1 MFQANKWGWK
11 ALATRMLLAPVLMA
25 GPIAV
30 PALAQIGAK
39 APLDAVKGRATV
51 TAAAKPVGTAEPKE
65 LLKLGRKALAEGR
78 FDAAQD
84 FARQA
89 DANNPQGR
97 WGLLGDTPE
106 SLLKDCQAGRTKA
119 DKVEAERLVKEAKEL
134 FTRPTKTEA
143 DRAAALDQAAA
154 KIDRACALGGPAGV
168 LDEIN
173 PFADRPESLKREI
186 DSARGKLRRS
196 VPAAAE
202 ARSTYAAGEGKPA
215 VGLPKP
221 GIESGV
227 LPKPLEV
234 APSAAVPQPVSTATH
249 RAAAVKLMEEG
260 RGLLAKDAIL
270 EAKAKFDEAN
280 KLNVPFAYNE
290 ENPDRGLQD
299 TASKGKEKI
308 DSLVRVGHEFAG
320 RKETVKAEATFGAAA
335 KLAAGLGMRT
345 APIEAALADLKK
357 GNVVVVASAQVPD
370 VPPLGIEPVM
380 PDSPKTAEKVETS
393 SLPDVPTLPG
403 EPKSDAPKIVVPKL
417 EAPKLPELTKPTP
430 KVEPTKPEDVDSP
443 PSELPE
449 LPKLPSAAPAKP
461 AKVKPA
467 ETKLAAGRK
476 LLDDAAT
483 ELKSGQVEMA
493 RKLAVQAHNG
503 DYDVKPEAQ
512 QLLREIDA
520 EMHTAKKKE
529 AVASFK
535 AAADSFNAKQYDSAE
550 KLLEQIDP
558 TLLSV
563 EQSKSYDAMLR
574 MAGAAIAKAK
584 EPLPGSAPTA
594 PPSTLIPSTPTA
606 AAPGSTANLADQ
618 MKALGDVEFQQLRS
632 EGLQAE
638 SQALEAFKKG
648 ETDVA
653 ITTLTDFVNKVK
665 ASKLST
671 PRQNLLSSA
680 AERRLDTFR
689 IMKKQMDFYTKE
701 AKEKRDQREHV
712 VIKSAAEQQ
721 KNEEIAKRVQQV
733 NGLLKSQ
740 KYREAESL
748 ALQTKQLDPENP
760 TIALIYELAKN
771 NRRVNDAKELKSSKE
786 QLILDGLNATER
798 EGPFVDVDSPIAV
811 KLRTSHS
818 NLLRGPGDELYVRS
832 RTDIERQIELK
843 LEKPLTLT
851 FENASLREVIRRF
864 ADTAVMNIV
873 IDDAALSDLN
883 LDVDKVLVSESIKQ
897 PISLRNIMQVILEKS
912 GLQYVVEHDV
922 VRITS
927 VKKARGRMIAK
938 VFSVMDLVTPI
949 PDFALPEHAS
959 LSKALERQQSPTM
972 PWMNDTKATSS
983 ISTPKGG
990 LGEGQLRGDSTAWQN
1005 PNGFNKPAAGVL
1017 ENQPGG
1023 VQNSAMS
1030 PGAFLAPT
1038 KANHSEQLKRL
1049 ITGMVR
1055 PHSWEDVGGSG
1066 KISYYD
1072 IGGALVVN
1080 QTADVI
1086 KEVQDLLESLRR
1098 LQDLSVAVEIRV
1110 ISLTESFYERIGVD
1124 FQMNIKT
1131 HNSTQFEQGLTTG
1144 MFRPE
1149 PFINNNVGKGTVGYN
1164 PSVGGFTSDLN
1175 VPIRP
1180 NTYGFSVPPFGQYPG
1195 NNQGGLN
1202 LGLAFLNDI
1211 QVFLFLEA
1219 SAGDRRVNVMQAPK
1233 ITLFNGQT
1241 STVSVSDLAYFTLGL
1256 QIINVGGQFVY
1267 IPQNTPLPIGQGAG
1281 LGGGQGVSVTVQAVV
1296 SADRRFV
1303 RMNLAP
1309 QLSAL
1314 ASATV
1319 PLFPV
1324 TAFITPVF
1332 EGGSQG
1338 QPIPFTQFFQ
1348 QPAFTSITVQTTVA
1362 VPDGG
1367 TVLLGGL
1374 KTLEEGRNEF
1384 GPPVLSQIPYL
1395 NRLFRNTGIGRETR
1409 HIMIMVTPRIIIT
1422 SEEEQIQTS
1431 AGGITGTGN

>member
-1 MFQANKWGWK
+1 MKSQANKWGWK

-25 GPIAV
+25 GPFAV
-30 PALAQIGAK
+30 PASAQTGSKPSDAGK
-39 APLDAVKGRATV
+39 ARSAEASKGV
-51 TAAAKPVGTAEPKE
+51 TTNDPKE
-65 LLKLGRKALAEGR
+65 LLKQGRKALADGR
-78 FDAAQD
+78 YDAAQD

-106 SLLKDCQAGRTKA
+106 SLLKDCQSARAKA
-119 DKVEAERLVKEAKEL
+119 DKVEAARLVKEAKDL
-134 FTRPTKTEA
+134 FARPAKIES
-143 DRAAALDQAAA
+143 DRAAYLDQAAA
-154 KIDRACALGGPAGV
+154 KIDRACALCGPAGFI
-168 LDEIN
+168 DELN
-173 PFADRPESLKREI
+173 PFTDRPESLKREI
-186 DSARGKLRRS
+186 DSARGKIRRT
-196 VPAAAE
+196 VPATNE
-202 ARSTYAAGEGKPA
+202 ARATYAGAKPA
-215 VGLPKP
+215 TGMPKP
-221 GIESGV
+221 TFDGIV
-227 LPKPLEV
+227 LPKALEV
-234 APSAAVPQPVSTATH
+234 TPTVAAATPVSTVNGRT
-249 RAAAVKLMEEG
+249 AAVKLMEEG
-260 RGLLAKDAIL
+260 RALLAQDLLL
-270 EAKAKFDEAN
+270 EAKAKFGEAN

-290 ENPDRGLQD
+290 ENPDRCLQD
-299 TASKGKEKI
+299 AASKGKEKI
-308 DSLVRVGHEFAG
+308 ESLCRIAQEFAT
-320 RKETVKAEATFGAAA
+320 RKDVAKAEVTYAAA
-335 KLAAGLGMRT
+335 HKLAVGFEMRT
-345 APIEAALADLKK
+345 RGIDAEVALLKSGK
-357 GNVVVVASAQVPD
+357 GVELASAQLPD
-370 VPPLGIEPVM
+370 VPPLSLELVI
-380 PDSPKTAEKVETS
+380 PDSPKKVEPT
-393 SLPDVPTLPG
+393 LPDVPSLPVLPG
-403 EPKSDAPKIVVPKL
+403 EAKIELPKLASPKVEAPKID
-417 EAPKLPELTKPTP
+417 APKLPDLGKPLEVLELPT
-430 KVEPTKPEDVDSP
+430 VGA
-443 PSELPE
+443 PE
-449 LPKLPSAAPAKP
+449 LPKLAKDEP
-461 AKVKPA
+461 KTVKPVEPKPVA
-467 ETKLAAGRK
+467 NPGRK
-476 LLDDAAT
+476 LLDDAVT
-483 ELKSGQVEMA
+483 ELKAGNVEMA
-493 RKLAVQAHNG
+493 RNLAVKAHNAEG
-503 DYDVKPEAQ
+503 GVKKEAQ
-512 QLLREIDA
+512 ELLREIDA
-520 EMHTAKKKE
+520 AMHTAKKKE
-529 AVASFK
+529 AIASFR
-535 AAADSFNAKQYDSAE
+535 AASDAFNAKQYE
-550 KLLEQIDP
+550 
-558 TLLSV
+558 SV
-563 EQSKSYDAMLR
+563 EQLLKLIDPSMLSPEQAKSHEAMLR
-574 MAGAAIAKAK
+574 MSGAAIAKAK
-584 EPLPGSAPTA
+584 EPLPGAAPTT
-594 PPSTLIPSTPTA
+594 PPSTLIPSTPTT
-606 AAPGSTANLADQ
+606 PTANLADQ
-618 MKALGDVEFQQLRS
+618 MKALTDVEFQQLRS

-638 SQALEAFKKG
+638 SQALDAFKKG

-665 ASKLST
+665 TSKLSSA
-671 PRQNLLSSA
+671 RQTLLASP

-701 AKEKRDQREHV
+701 AKEKRDQRDRV
-712 VIKSAAEQQ
+712 VMKSAAEQQ
-721 KNEEIAKRVQQV
+721 KQDEIAKRVQQV

-771 NRRVNDAKELKSSKE
+771 NRRVADAKQLKSDKEEMVLGGLNDA
-786 QLILDGLNATER
+786 DR
-798 EGPFVDVDSPIAV
+798 EGPLVTSENPIALA
-811 KLRTSHS
+811 LRTSRN
-818 NLLRGPGDELYVRS
+818 NLNRGTGDELYIKS
-832 RTDIERQIELK
+832 RTPIERQIELK
-843 LEKPLTLT
+843 LEKPMTIT
-851 FENASLREVIRRF
+851 FENVSLRDAIREF
-864 ADTAVMNIV
+864 AKTATMNIV
-873 IDDAALSDLN
+873 VDDPALVDLN
-883 LDVDKVLVSESIKQ
+883 IDLDKVLVSEAILQ
-897 PISLRNIMQVILEKS
+897 PISLRNILQVILEKS
-912 GLQYVVEHDV
+912 GLQFVVEHDV
-922 VRITS
+922 VRVTS
-927 VKKARGRMIAK
+927 MKKAKGRLQTK

-959 LSKALERQQSPTM
+959 LSKALERQQTPSM
-972 PWMNDTKATSS
+972 PWMADVKGTSS
-983 ISTPKGG
+983 ISTPKNG
-990 LGEGQLRGDSTAWQN
+990 LGAGQLVSDNAATPWSNTK
-1005 PNGFNKPAAGVL
+1005 GFGQPAGTL
-1017 ENQPGG
+1017 DNQPGG
-1023 VQNSAMS
+1023 VQPSSLS
-1030 PGAFLAPT
+1030 PGAFLAPN

-1055 PHSWEDVGGSG
+1055 PYTWEDLGGTG
-1066 KISYYD
+1066 RIAYYD

-1131 HNSTQFEQGLTTG
+1131 NNSNSFESGLTTG
-1144 MFRPE
+1144 AFRPE
-1149 PFINNNVGKGTVGYN
+1149 PFINNNVGKGTTGWN
-1164 PSVGGFTSDLN
+1164 PAAGGFTSDLN

-1180 NTYGFSVPPFGQYPG
+1180 NTYGFSVPPFGGYPG
-1195 NNQGGLN
+1195 NNNGGLN

-1296 SADRRFV
+1296 SADRRYV
-1303 RMNLAP
+1303 RLNLAP

-1348 QPAFTSITVQTTVA
+1348 QPPFTSITVQTTVA

-1384 GPPVLSQIPYL
+1384 GPPVVSQIPYL

-1422 SEEEQIQTS
+1422 SEEEQIQTQE
-1431 AGGITGTGN
+1431 GGISGRSGN

>member
-1 MFQANKWGWK
+1 MKSQANKWGWK

-25 GPIAV
+25 GPFAV
-30 PALAQIGAK
+30 PAFAQTGS
-39 APLDAVKGRATV
+39 
-51 TAAAKPVGTAEPKE
+51 KPVDAGKSRMTAPAPTKTVGTTDPKE
-65 LLKLGRKALAEGR
+65 LLKQGRKALVEGR

-106 SLLKDCQAGRTKA
+106 SLLKDCQSARAKA
-119 DKVEAERLVKEAKEL
+119 DKVEAVRLVKEAKDL
-134 FTRPTKTEA
+134 FGRPAKTET
-143 DRAAALDQAAA
+143 DRAANLDQAAT
-154 KIDRACALGGPAGV
+154 KIDRACTLSGPTGFI
-168 LDEIN
+168 DELN

-186 DSARGKLRRS
+186 DSARGKLRRT
-196 VPAAAE
+196 VPAAND
-202 ARSTYAAGEGKPA
+202 ARATYAAGGTKPA
-215 VGLPKP
+215 TGLPKP
-221 GIESGV
+221 SFAGIV
-227 LPKPLEV
+227 LPKALEV
-234 APSAAVPQPVSTATH
+234 APTFATAQPVSTGN

-260 RGLLAKDAIL
+260 RSLVAQDFIL
-270 EAKAKFDEAN
+270 EATVKFNDAN

-290 ENPDRGLQD
+290 ENPDRCLQD
-299 TASKGKEKI
+299 ASAKGKEKI
-308 DSLVRVGHEFAG
+308 ESLVRIGQEFAS
-320 RKETVKAEATFGAAA
+320 RKEVAKAEASYSAAR
-335 KLAAGLGMRT
+335 KLAVGLAMRT
-345 APIEAALADLKK
+345 FSIDAELAALKTGK
-357 GNVVVVASAQVPD
+357 SVVMASAQLPD
-370 VPPLGIEPVM
+370 APPLNIELVV
-380 PDSPKTAEKVETS
+380 PDSPKPVEKVEFPT
-393 SLPDVPTLPG
+393 LPDVASLPTIPG
-403 EPKSDAPKIVVPKL
+403 EPKI
-417 EAPKLPELTKPTP
+417 EAPKLDQPKLEVPKLDEPKIESSKPLTPKLPDLTKPL
-430 KVEPTKPEDVDSP
+430 DV
-443 PSELPE
+443 ELPTAE
-449 LPKLPSAAPAKP
+449 VPKLPSAEQKP
-461 AKVKPA
+461 AVN
-467 ETKLAAGRK
+467 AGRL
-476 LLDDAAT
+476 LLDDAVI

-493 RKLAVQAHNG
+493 RKLAVKAHNG
-503 DYDVKPEAQ
+503 DFGVKAEAQ

-535 AAADSFNAKQYDSAE
+535 AASEAFNTKQYDSVE
-550 KLLEQIDP
+550 KLLELIDP
-558 TLLSV
+558 TLLTP
-563 EQSKSYDAMLR
+563 EQAKSHAAMLR

-584 EPLPGSAPTA
+584 EPLPGAAPTT

-606 AAPGSTANLADQ
+606 GGAANLADQ
-618 MKALGDVEFQQLRS
+618 MKALTDVEFQQLRS

-653 ITTLTDFVNKVK
+653 ITTLGDFVNKVK
-665 ASKLST
+665 MSKLT
-671 PRQNLLSSA
+671 TARQTLLA
-680 AERRLDTFR
+680 GPAERRLDTFR

-701 AKEKRDQREHV
+701 AKEKRDQRDGV
-712 VIKSAAEQQ
+712 VMKSAAEQQ
-721 KNEEIAKRVQQV
+721 KQDEIAKRVQQV

-740 KYREAESL
+740 KYREAEAL
-748 ALQTKQLDPENP
+748 ALQTKSLDPENP

-771 NRRVNDAKELKSSKE
+771 NRRVNDAKQLKSDKE
-786 QLILDGLNATER
+786 QFNVDAFRDGEKQ
-798 EGPFVDVDSPIAV
+798 GPYVDHENPIAV
-811 KLRTSHS
+811 ALNRSRS
-818 NLLRGPGDELYVRS
+818 NLNRGPGDELFIKT
-832 RTDIERQIELK
+832 RTPIEREIESK
-843 LEKPLTLT
+843 LEKPLTLE
-851 FENASLREVIRRF
+851 FQQAPLREVIRKF

-873 IDDAALSDLN
+873 TDDAALADLN
-883 LDVDKVLVSESIKQ
+883 IDLDKVLITESIKQ
-897 PISLRNIMQVILEKS
+897 PISLRNVMQVILEKS
-912 GLQYVVEHDV
+912 GLQFVVGNDV
-922 VRITS
+922 VSITS
-927 VKKARGRMIAK
+927 MKKAKGRMHTK

-959 LSKALERQQSPTM
+959 LSKALERQQHPTM
-972 PWMNDTKATSS
+972 PWMQDTKATSS

-990 LGEGQLRGDSTAWQN
+990 LGVGQLASGNAPWQN
-1005 PNGFNKPAAGVL
+1005 TQGFGQPAGVL
-1017 ENQPGG
+1017 ENQPGSD
-1023 VQNSAMS
+1023 QNSPLS

-1049 ITGMVR
+1049 VTGMIR
-1055 PHSWEDVGGSG
+1055 PYSWEDLGGSG
-1066 KISYYD
+1066 RISYYD

-1098 LQDLSVAVEIRV
+1098 LQDLSVAVEIRI

-1131 HNSTQFEQGLTTG
+1131 HNSPSFESGLTTG
-1144 MFRPE
+1144 AFRPE

-1164 PSVGGFTSDLN
+1164 PAAGGFTSDLN

-1180 NTYGFSVPPFGQYPG
+1180 NTYGFSVPPFGGYPG
-1195 NNQGGLN
+1195 NNNGGLN

-1241 STVSVSDLAYFTLGL
+1241 STVSISDLAYFTLGL

-1267 IPQNTPLPIGQGAG
+1267 IPQNTPLPIGQGAA

-1296 SADRRFV
+1296 SADRRYV

-1348 QPAFTSITVQTTVA
+1348 QPSFTSITVQTTVA

-1384 GPPVLSQIPYL
+1384 GPPVISQIPYL
-1395 NRLFRNTGIGRETR
+1395 NRLFRNTGIGRDTR

-1431 AGGITGTGN
+1431 VGGGLTGGGN